1 MGFFHLCIGKDSDAG
16 RDWGQEE
23 KGTTEDEM
31 AGWHH
36 QLDGHEFEWTPDA
49 KLAPHTARPWDA
61 GGPVGMRR
69 LGGPCG
75 HTPALGERLGAATS
89 LAADVTCPC
98 GQSSALKE
106 GRLASEG
113 TQDTQGSGHL
123 EFGGGA
129 PRTRVWLPLAPE
141 EGARA
146 GAGGRAGSP

>member
-1 MGFFHLCIGKDSDAG
+1 MHTRVGALGPLAEPLPRSQAS
-16 RDWGQEE
+16 GQWFSR
-23 KGTTEDEM
+23 G
-31 AGWHH
+31 ACN
-36 QLDGHEFEWTPDA
+36 LSAA

-61 GGPVGMRR
+61 GGPVGVRR

-106 GRLASEG
+106 GHLASEG
-113 TQDTQGSGHL
+113 TQDTQGSGYL